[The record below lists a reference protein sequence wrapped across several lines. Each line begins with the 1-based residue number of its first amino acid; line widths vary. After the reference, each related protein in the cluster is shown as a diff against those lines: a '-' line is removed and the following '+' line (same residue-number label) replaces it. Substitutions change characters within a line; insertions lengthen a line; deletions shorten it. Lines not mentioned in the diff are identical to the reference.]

1 MRNIL
6 FAISCGLAVCA
17 FAAPGI
23 SNVSVTRSSAFAK
36 KVTVGYDLTIEDA
49 IVTLDV
55 LTNGVSIGAA
65 NVVSVSGDVN
75 RKIVKG
81 VGKSIVWQSYQDWP
95 DHAITNEVVQFK
107 LTAWALDNPPDVM
120 VVDLTS
126 KSNIAFYASLDSM
139 PGGGVTN
146 DIYKTDKLVMR
157 RIPAGGSVFT
167 MGEAGGTGSKFP
179 HFVAFTNDFYLGVY
193 EFTQKQLFNV
203 MGVRGSDN
211 FADRTDS
218 DVLPCNSL
226 PWGNGSDVLSIRSW
240 GQNAQTQGR
249 VAKLGLSYKS
259 VLRNLCL
266 FSGIA
271 FDLPTGAQ
279 WEFACR
285 AGTNTKFNDG
295 SVNSATMNDLGW
307 HSGNAGGAPHPVGK
321 KKPNAFGLYDM
332 HGNVMEWVLDWEYSA
347 DKNPYTSYDINPT
360 GPTSNANYNKERR
373 GGGYAQTADN
383 CNSTYRS
390 GTHVYTGNKAG
401 FRAWAP
407 VKMW

>member
-107 LTAWALDNPPDVM
+107 LTAWAFDNPPDVM

-259 VLRNLCL
+259 VLRNLCF

-295 SVNSATMNDLGW
+295 SVNSATMDELGW
-307 HSGNAGGAPHPVGK
+307 HSENAGGAPHPVGK

-347 DKNPYTSYDINPT
+347 DKNPYTSYDINPP
-360 GPTSNANYNKERR
+360 GPVSNANYYKERR

-383 CNSTYRS
+383 CSSTYRS
-390 GTHVYTGNKAG
+390 GTHVFNGYKAG

-407 VKMW
+407 AKMW